1 MLEAYLGLLDV
12 WILIYYTLVKMF
24 SIVLA
29 ILAINRDSNLGC
41 INSKIVLVPKD
52 KEDLHWWGMI

>member
-1 MLEAYLGLLDV
+1 
-12 WILIYYTLVKMF
+12 MF
-24 SIVLA
+24 SLVLA